1 MSDQH
6 QKLFP
11 VAVIC
16 SLFLPILL
24 ELIGFRRIVAAFSEL
39 SKQENAEPRD
49 VALHIAAS
57 YKTFAIALVA
67 AIAACALTVCYA
79 KTTKKKIGRWVFWLA
94 GVASAGWAAIAVFW
108 IAGFQSEHG
117 GIYLGLLIVIWWAL
131 ISANRAHHA

>member
-1 MSDQH
+1 M
-6 QKLFP
+6 
-11 VAVIC
+11 IC
-16 SLFLPILL
+16 ALFLPIIV
-24 ELIGFRRIVAAFSEL
+24 ELIGFWKMVVAFSEL
-39 SKQENAEPRD
+39 SKLEEPKPELFA
-49 VALHIAAS
+49 VHIAAS
-57 YKTFAIALVA
+57 YKIFAIALVS